1 MTAVGK
7 YRSEFFQQFIT
18 TPLNLRFIDDA
29 FVLDGR
35 FSYKINDRLK
45 FSLEGTN
52 LLNTA
57 REQFNPTLDSFA
69 EINVFG
75 PRVFAGV
82 TAKF

>member
-1 MTAVGK
+1 
-7 YRSEFFQQFIT
+7 
-18 TPLNLRFIDDA
+18 LNLRFIDEA
-29 FVLDGR
+29 FVLDAR
-35 FSYKINDRLK
+35 LSYKINNNFKL
-45 FSLEGTN
+45 SIEGTN

-57 REQFNPTLDSFA
+57 REQFNPTLDNFA